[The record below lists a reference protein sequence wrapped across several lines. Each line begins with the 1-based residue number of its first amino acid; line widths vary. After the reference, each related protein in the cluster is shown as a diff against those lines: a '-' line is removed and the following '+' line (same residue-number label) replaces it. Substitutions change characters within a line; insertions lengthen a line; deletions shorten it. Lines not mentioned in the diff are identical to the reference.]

1 MNEWTRRH
9 QVLFVR
15 KRRENESV
23 VDGEGTDGVGRMLLS
38 WRHNG
43 VLIGTLTRFDLLL
56 FSLLIGSLIAC
67 LDFLQALQ
75 RAVELAGDRVWQAI
89 A

>member
-1 MNEWTRRH
+1 MIEFVGKSRVRKIGRFERFLVNEWTRRH

-56 FSLLIGSLIAC
+56 FLSYS
-67 LDFLQALQ
+67 
-75 RAVELAGDRVWQAI
+75 
-89 A
+89 